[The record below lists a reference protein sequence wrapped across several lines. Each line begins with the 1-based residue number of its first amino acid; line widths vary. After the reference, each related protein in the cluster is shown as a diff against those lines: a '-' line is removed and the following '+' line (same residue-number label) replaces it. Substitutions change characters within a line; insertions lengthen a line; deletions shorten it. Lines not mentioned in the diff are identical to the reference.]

1 MHQIGSWIPVG
12 LVVVGFF
19 SLLLGI
25 GFLAWG
31 AVQKGA
37 RAGGD
42 SVPSGILNAIA
53 KLVDSLAKYFPN
65 GASKVGGFLVLLGIF
80 LIGAAYYV
88 TTHYPQ

>member
-12 LVVVGFF
+12 LVIVGFF

-25 GFLAWG
+25 CFLAWG
-31 AVQKGA
+31 AVQKSA
-37 RAGGD
+37 TAGTDAG
-42 SVPSGILNAIA
+42 PSGILEAIA

-65 GASKVGGFLVLLGIF
+65 GASKVGGFLVFLGIF

-88 TTHYPQ
+88 STHYPQ